1 MYLPVIN
8 DMTTIRSE
16 ERKRKVEREEKEEQM
31 NGIKRRRYKT
41 REEKKERKKKC
52 KNTQQTGQE
61 SERGTMKLNRAG
73 KQRCNAIFNRNK
85 GNIDPPPCL
94 IIFAYFPIVV

>member
-16 ERKRKVEREEKEEQM
+16 ERKRKVEREEKEEQT

-41 REEKKERKKKC
+41 REEKKERKKKMQ
-52 KNTQQTGQE
+52 KYPTNRTGIRTWNNETQPSGET
-61 SERGTMKLNRAG
+61 TM
-73 KQRCNAIFNRNK
+73 
-85 GNIDPPPCL
+85 
-94 IIFAYFPIVV
+94 

>member
-16 ERKRKVEREEKEEQM
+16 ERKRKVEREEKEEQT

-41 REEKKERKKKC
+41 REEKKERKKKMQ
-52 KNTQQTGQE
+52 KYPTNRTGIR
-61 SERGTMKLNRAG
+61 RGTMKLNRAG